1 LESAIESEGTPSS
14 ESFEVRNKCLAYVV
28 RYLFFELRYKKQ
40 KVRNFV
46 NSLFKQDREKSVNL
60 STQNFKSMSE
70 TAKQKKNTFLVTR
83 INSDLKQVIAQVA
96 HREGLTVT
104 RYLEQLVKN
113 DLRARQEQFS

>member
-1 LESAIESEGTPSS
+1 M
-14 ESFEVRNKCLAYVV
+14 V

-70 TAKQKKNTFLVTR
+70 SAKQKKDTFLVTR
-83 INSDLKQVIAQVA
+83 INSKLKQVIAEVA
-96 HREGLTVT
+96 QGKGMTVT
-104 RYLEQLVKN
+104 KYLEQLVKN
-113 DLRARQEQFS
+113 DLQARQEQFS

>member
-1 LESAIESEGTPSS
+1 M
-14 ESFEVRNKCLAYVV
+14 V